1 MDPKGRSDEGAGG
14 TPPSAEGGEPAGKSA
29 AADTPPPDGSLRS
42 LLRGNVGA
50 LAGTSFLNDTAS
62 EMAYPLLP
70 LFLVGVLGAGPA
82 FLGIVEGIA
91 ESTASLAKL
100 GGGFLSDRVGKRKIL
115 VVWGYGVASLVRP
128 LLALAT
134 APWHV
139 LAVRFSDR
147 IGKGVR
153 SAPRDAL
160 LVDSVPPERKGTAF
174 GLHRAADHAGSVL
187 GPLLAAG
194 LLLLVPDNLRLVFAL
209 TAVPGLLTVL
219 ILVRGVREVVPGV
232 ADLKNAEGVPIEG
245 PERGADGSGQEP
257 VPGEIAAH
265 GVEGRGRADSVRPT
279 LRSLGPA
286 FPRYLFVLFL
296 FTLGNASDAFLLLRA
311 QDLGVPIAALPLLWG
326 AFHVSKMVWN
336 VPGGMLADRF
346 RPAPMILAG
355 WLLYAIV
362 YVGFAAAGTSW
373 QVWTLFAV
381 YGLFFGLTESPEK
394 ALVAELSPPQ
404 LRGRAF
410 GVFHF
415 AVGLGALPA
424 SLLFGVLWQWK
435 GAPAAFVTGA
445 GFALLAALL
454 LPLALRGAGGGT
466 GGRNLQSDRGLSS
479 RAP

>member
-1 MDPKGRSDEGAGG
+1 MSDGPETG
-14 TPPSAEGGEPAGKSA
+14 
-29 AADTPPPDGSLRS
+29 DGSLRS
-42 LLRGNVGA
+42 LLKGNVGA

-70 LFLVGVLGAGPA
+70 LFLVGMLGAGPA

-128 LLALAT
+128 LLALAA

-139 LAVRFSDR
+139 LAVRFTDR

-160 LVDSVPPERKGTAF
+160 LVDSVPPNRKGTAF

-194 LLLLVPDNLRLVFAL
+194 LLFLVPGNLRLVFAL
-209 TAVPGLLTVL
+209 TAVPGILTVW
-219 ILVRGVREVVPGV
+219 ILVRRVKEVAPEGTEAHPPGTIG
-232 ADLKNAEGVPIEG
+232 EG
-245 PERGADGSGQEP
+245 SS
-257 VPGEIAAH
+257 
-265 GVEGRGRADSVRPT
+265 GRAAESADAEDQDRESNGSTPSPS
-279 LRSLGPA
+279 LRSLGPT
-286 FPRYLFVLFL
+286 FPRYLFVLLL

-311 QDLGVPIAALPLLWG
+311 QELGMSLAMLPLLWG

-336 VPGGMLADRF
+336 IPGGMLADRF
-346 RPAPMILAG
+346 RPLPLILAG
-355 WLLYAIV
+355 WLVYALV
-362 YVGFAAAGTSW
+362 YGGFAFAETSW
-373 QVWTLFAV
+373 QVWGLFGI

-415 AVGLGALPA
+415 AIGLGALPA
-424 SLLFGVLWQWK
+424 SLLFGILWQWK
-435 GAPAAFVTGA
+435 GAPAAFAVGA
-445 GFALLAALL
+445 GFALVAALL
-454 LPLALRGAGGGT
+454 LPLALAG
-466 GGRNLQSDRGLSS
+466 RANIS
-479 RAP
+479 R